1 MTVFRACLAALF
13 FSSLQFSINSGAD
26 AAEADYPL
34 LVGRGM
40 VDITG
45 PIGVKMLGFVRSDH
59 VSRGI
64 HTRQYARAFVIADPV
79 SQRRLAIVTADLG
92 TMTHSVVL
100 SVLDRLRAKT
110 GDAYRLDNV
119 LIAAT
124 HTHSAPGGFWHYGA
138 GTIVGSPFYREY
150 FDALVGGIAESILA
164 AHADLGPGRVL
175 VAAGEVQNAGA
186 QRSRVAYMQNPE
198 AERRR
203 FQNDI
208 DTEMTLLKFDTPA
221 GPIGALNWYPVHPT
235 SMTFNNHLI
244 SSDHKGHAARSFE
257 RTRMEKDFV
266 AAFAQSN
273 CGDVTPNLNLDNTG
287 PGENE
292 FESTRVIAE
301 RQLRTA
307 LRLFDEASRP
317 LAPTLDTRFAYV
329 DFANLLVRGEF
340 TGAGEQRTCP
350 AAFGYSFAAGS
361 TEDGGGHPLFKEGMK
376 VRAPLIDTLSR
387 TIAPLP
393 APSDELR
400 RCHEPKPILFAPGA
414 ADPPAMPHVL
424 PLWVARLGELVI
436 VAGPAEF
443 TTMSGRRFRDIVRR
457 AIPDAK
463 HVIVAGYTG
472 DYVNYVTTRE
482 EYESQQ
488 YEGASTLFGP
498 WTQAAYM
505 QEFARLAADLAADR
519 PSETASPPVD
529 VRGAVKPTPLETDFD
544 LEPPGSKLGAV
555 AQDAQP
561 RYKRGELAGASFWTG
576 NPINGYRPG
585 RHFVAIDRQTAKS
598 ATDPDDW
605 TPVFRDGDWELK
617 CRWSQPSLDESASA
631 KEKGDDASPPT
642 ARVPNF
648 SATKVLPDAHLVSV
662 EFAIPADL
670 PAGTYRIRHLG
681 QFKTKSDPE
690 LHAFTA
696 TSRPFVVE

>member
-1 MTVFRACLAALF
+1 MTALRIWLGLVSLAAFGLPPE
-13 FSSLQFSINSGAD
+13 SMAR
-26 AAEADYPL
+26 AAESDYPL
-34 LVGRGM
+34 MIGRGM
-40 VDITG
+40 ADITG

-79 SQRRLAIVTADLG
+79 SQRRLAIVIADLG

-100 SVLDRLRAKT
+100 SVLDRLREKT
-110 GDAYRLDNV
+110 GDLYRLDNL

-138 GTIVGSPFYREY
+138 GTIVGSPFYSEY
-150 FDALVGGIAESILA
+150 FDAIVGGIADSILA

-175 VAAGEVQNAGA
+175 VAEGDVQNAGA
-186 QRSRVAYMQNPE
+186 QRSRVAYMQNPD
-198 AERRR
+198 AERQRYR
-203 FQNDI
+203 ADI

-221 GPIGALNWYPVHPT
+221 GPIGTLNWYPVHPT

-257 RTRMEKDFV
+257 RTRKEKNFV

-287 PGENE
+287 PGEDE
-292 FESTRVIAE
+292 FESTRIIAE

-307 LRLFDEASRP
+307 LALFDEATRP

-329 DFANLLVRGEF
+329 DFANLRVRGEF
-340 TGAGEQRTCP
+340 TGTGEQRTCP

-424 PLWVARLGELVI
+424 PLAVARLGELVI

-443 TTMSGRRFRDIVRR
+443 TTMSGRRFRDVVRR
-457 AIPDAK
+457 IIPEAR

-498 WTQAAYM
+498 WTQAAYT
-505 QEFARLAADLAADR
+505 QEFARLATDLAAGR
-519 PSETASPPVD
+519 PSEAASPPVD
-529 VRGAVKPTPLETDFD
+529 VRGAVKPTTLGTDFD
-544 LEPPGSKLGAV
+544 LEPPGSKFGAV
-555 AQDAQP
+555 VEDTQS
-561 RYKRGELAGASFWTG
+561 RYRRGELARASFWTG
-576 NPINGYRPG
+576 NPINGYSPR

-598 ATDPDDW
+598 AADPDGW
-605 TPVFRDGDWELK
+605 MTVFQDGDWELK
-617 CRWSQPSLDESASA
+617 CRWSQPSLDESAAA
-631 KEKGDDASPPT
+631 KENAGTAST

-648 SATKVLPDAHLVSV
+648 SATKVLPDAHLLLV
-662 EFAIPADL
+662 EFALPADL
-670 PAGTYRIRHLG
+670 PPGTYRIRHLG
-681 QFKTKSDPE
+681 QYKTKSEPN